1 MPSAKTSTNDKDK
14 NDVSEDVSLD
24 NVESEVTSFLENCSS
39 ASIMDYFSAKISTN
53 DSFLGNRSQDSQVV
67 MENRNC
73 ASFTNILCGRTS
85 RRKLSIQFETVIS
98 FEILEMFSQID
109 RDKKKDY

>member
-39 ASIMDYFSAKISTN
+39 ASIMDYSSAKMSTN

-67 MENRNC
+67 MENKDTET
-73 ASFTNILCGRTS
+73 AHHLPTFYVEELQDVSFL
-85 RRKLSIQFETVIS
+85 
-98 FEILEMFSQID
+98 FSLKQ
-109 RDKKKDY
+109 